1 VAALRFAAA
10 GTLTVLAMS
19 LGGAASARSS
29 SLPPFPRISPSC
41 TRADF
46 RSQGRTVR
54 AALCLPSASQ
64 AAPAVVVLHG
74 CGGFGTLDQVL
85 ARDLPTHGIATYYV
99 DYFGLTPAPSRKGF
113 CNAHGRVANAFETWQ
128 RIVVDAATAV
138 RRQTGVDPTR
148 VGAVGWSL
156 GAGLALVTAEYGGRP
171 VGSVPQRSRPF
182 RALAL
187 FSTAA
192 FEPILAHVGRL
203 PPTLVL
209 DGGSG
214 DVIPPADATALY
226 RALRHAHVPASL
238 FVYPHGNHQW
248 KGAQGAAGE
257 RRAVTFLKRY
267 LG

>member
-1 VAALRFAAA
+1 MAVA
-10 GTLTVLAMS
+10 
-19 LGGAASARSS
+19 GAASGRGSTP
-29 SLPPFPRISPSC
+29 PPFPHISSSC

-54 AALCLPSASQ
+54 AALCRPAGTSS
-64 AAPAVVVLHG
+64 APAVVVLHG

-85 ARDLPTHGIATYYV
+85 ARDLPAYGIATFYL

-113 CNAHGRVANAFETWQ
+113 CNAHGRVADVFATWQ
-128 RIVVDAATAV
+128 RIVLDAAAAL
-138 RRQTGVDPTR
+138 RRDAGVDPAR

-156 GAGLALVTAEYGGRP
+156 GAGLALVTAEYGSRSL
-171 VGSVPQRSRPF
+171 GSVPPRTRPF

-192 FEPILAHVGRL
+192 FEPILAHAARL

-214 DVIPPADATALY
+214 DVIPPADAIALY
-226 RALRHAHVPASL
+226 RALRRAHVPASL

-257 RRAVTFLKRY
+257 RRAVAFLKRY

>member
-1 VAALRFAAA
+1 VAAIRCTAA
-10 GTLTVLAMS
+10 GAFSVLALTS
-19 LGGAASARSS
+19 GAASAHRST
-29 SLPPFPRISPSC
+29 LPPFPRISPSC

-46 RSQGRTVR
+46 RSQGGTVR
-54 AALCLPSASQ
+54 AALCLPGGVQ

-85 ARDLPTHGIATYYV
+85 ARDLPASGIATFYV
-99 DYFGLTPAPSRKGF
+99 DYFGLTPPPSRKGF
-113 CNAHGRVANAFETWQ
+113 CNAHGRVANAFTTWQ
-128 RIVVDAATAV
+128 RIVVDAAAALQ
-138 RRQTGVDPTR
+138 REPGVDPRR
-148 VGAVGWSL
+148 VGGVGWSL
-156 GAGLALVTAEYGGRP
+156 GAGLALVTAEYGSRP
-171 VGSVPQRSRPF
+171 VGSVSPRTRPF

-214 DVIPPADATALY
+214 DAIPPADAIALY
-226 RALRHAHVPASL
+226 RALQHAHVPAGL

-257 RRAVTFLKRY
+257 RRAVAFLKRY

>member
-1 VAALRFAAA
+1 
-10 GTLTVLAMS
+10 MS
-19 LGGAASARSS
+19 LGGAASAHSS
-29 SLPPFPRISPSC
+29 GLPPFPRISPSC

-46 RSQGRTVR
+46 RSQGGTVR
-54 AALCLPSASQ
+54 AALCLPAATS

-85 ARDLPTHGIATYYV
+85 ARDVPTHGIATYYV
-99 DYFGLTPAPSRKGF
+99 DYFGLTPAPSRRGV
-113 CNAHGRVANAFETWQ
+113 CDAHGRVANAFTTWR
-128 RIVVDAATAV
+128 RIVVDAAAAL
-138 RRQTGVDPTR
+138 RRQRGVDPAR

-156 GAGLALVTAEYGGRP
+156 GAGLALVTAEYGSRP
-171 VGSVPQRSRPF
+171 VGSPPPRSRPF

-192 FEPILAHVGRL
+192 FEPILAHAGRL

-209 DGGSG
+209 DGGSH
-214 DVIPPADATALY
+214 DVIPPADAITLY
-226 RALRHAHVPASL
+226 RALRRAHVPASL
-238 FVYPHGNHQW
+238 FVYPDGNHQW

-257 RRAVTFLKRY
+257 HRAVAFLKRY